1 MELINA
7 LGRRKSAVAR
17 VYVSSGKG
25 NIIINEKPLEEYFK
39 DKTLQYVARQAME
52 LTETSGMFDVNV
64 NLVGGGLKGQSE
76 ALRLAVSRALCKIDA
91 EQYRPVL
98 KSNGLLTRDPR
109 EVERKKPGQ
118 PGARKR
124 FQFSKR

>member
-25 NIIINEKPLEEYFK
+25 NITINEKPLEEYFK
-39 DKTLQYVARQAME
+39 DKTLQYVVRQAME

-76 ALRLAVSRALCKIDA
+76 ALRLAVARALCKIDA

-109 EVERKKPGQ
+109 EVERKKPGR

>member
-17 VYVSSGKG
+17 VYVNSGKG
-25 NIIINEKPLEEYFK
+25 NITINDRPLEVYFK
-39 DKTLQYVARQAME
+39 AETLQYIVKQALE
-52 LTETSGMFDVNV
+52 LTNTIGMFDIKV
-64 NLVGGGLKGQSE
+64 NLDGGGYKGQAE
-76 ALRLAVSRALCKIDA
+76 ALRLGIARALCKIDA

-98 KSNGLLTRDPR
+98 KSNGFLTRDPR